1 MTVCA
6 SIDRKAAAIIRS
18 QRPRFT
24 STHFGSLLA
33 CLKQSAGRNRVW
45 PLVFSVE
52 LAIVEAERAEEEAE
66 RLIHSLTISPEP
78 ARQDASEREAMASR
92 HILPRITASAT
103 KSLREALEGFDR
115 ATEISRELEAF
126 IRGRKIH

>member
-1 MTVCA
+1 MTARV
-6 SIDRKAAAIIRS
+6 DRSKSGCHNPKPETEVHVDALC
-18 QRPRFT
+18 
-24 STHFGSLLA
+24 SLLA
-33 CLKQSAGRNRVW
+33 CSKQSAGRNRVW